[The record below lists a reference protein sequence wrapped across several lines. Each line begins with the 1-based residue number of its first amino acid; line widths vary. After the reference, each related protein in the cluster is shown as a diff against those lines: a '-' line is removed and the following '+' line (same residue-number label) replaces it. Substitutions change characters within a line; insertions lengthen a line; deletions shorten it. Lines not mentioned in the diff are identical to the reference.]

1 MGSGRPRLM
10 ALALLGLAARS
21 VGSDLEWLQ
30 VRRHRVAWPS
40 RRHMRSHRAALD
52 MGPGGRSGTPA
63 DRVS

>member
-1 MGSGRPRLM
+1 M

-40 RRHMRSHRAALD
+40 RRHMRGHR
-52 MGPGGRSGTPA
+52 
-63 DRVS
+63 